1 MNRQHI
7 FGSLRELKASSVLG
21 NATSLGPVELE

>member
-7 FGSLRELKASSVLG
+7 FGSPRELEASSVLG
-21 NATSLGPVELE
+21 RAISLGPVELE